1 MSETDDVIRTDAGGD
16 RVPRRLPGPSGPLS
30 GMRAWAPAL
39 GLVIAALAI
48 AAVMG
53 PDPDHGPPLDPSS
66 TAPDGAKAVVQTL
79 AALGA
84 DVSVLAGAPDASRST
99 ALLLDDTLLDADR
112 DAISNWVAAGGTL
125 VIGDPYSSLNPA
137 DLGRLRPAGPATAE
151 LERGCAVGALRDV
164 RRVDT
169 GDVIALRAPPGSTA
183 CFARSGTARPSDRGG
198 EPLATEAWL
207 VIVAQGRG
215 TIVALGGPG
224 AFTNA
229 RLGRQDNAV
238 LAAALLAPRPGERV
252 AVIGPRPPGTGT
264 RTLTDLV
271 ATRVRLALAQLALAF
286 VVVVAWRSRRLGRP
300 VVESQPVELAGSE
313 LVVAVGHLMQR
324 ARGSARAAE
333 ILRQD
338 LRRTL
343 AVRLGLAA
351 DAPCDQV
358 ADAATAWSGIKA
370 ERVREVLEGGNPSDE
385 AALVRLAQSVVSI
398 REEVIGGR

>member
-1 MSETDDVIRTDAGGD
+1 VSVAEDAIRTGTGGD
-16 RVPRRLPGPSGPLS
+16 RAPRRL
-30 GMRAWAPAL
+30 RAWAPAL
-39 GLVIAALAI
+39 GLVVAALAI

-66 TAPDGAKAVVQTL
+66 AAPDGAKAVVQTL

-84 DVSVLAGAPDASRST
+84 DVSVRPGAPDASRST

-112 DAISNWVAAGGTL
+112 EATSKWVAAGGTL

-137 DLGRLRPAGPATAE
+137 ALGRLRSPGTARPE
-151 LERGCAVGALRDV
+151 LERDCAVAALRDV

-169 GDVIALRAPPGSTA
+169 GDVVFLRAPPGSTA
-183 CFARSGTARPSDRGG
+183 CFARGGAARPSARGG
-198 EPLATEAWL
+198 ESSATDAWL
-207 VIVAQGRG
+207 VVVPEGRG
-215 TIVALGGPG
+215 TIVALGGPD

-229 RLGRQDNAV
+229 RLGREDNAV
-238 LAAALLAPRPGERV
+238 LAAGLLAPRPGERV
-252 AVIGPRPPGTGT
+252 SVIGPRPAGTGT

-271 ATRVRLALAQLALAF
+271 APRVRLALAQLAVAF
-286 VVVVAWRSRRLGRP
+286 MVVVAWRSRRLGRP

-351 DAPCDQV
+351 DADPDQV
-358 ADAATAWSGIKA
+358 ADAAAAWSGIEA
-370 ERVREVLEGGNPSDE
+370 ERVRGVLEGGAPPDE
-385 AALVRLAQSVVSI
+385 AALVRLAQSVVSV